1 MAHLRTYKIFPDDW
15 DKNWSTR
22 ELNNARLILKSYVT
36 NKETELGIRE
46 VSTFFTIRVVSFV
59 LANQDGWCHGPM
71 PRNFLAQEEQA
82 QEAPGKMEHVG
93 THVRTRS

>member
-71 PRNFLAQEEQA
+71 PKKFFGSRGAGA
-82 QEAPGKMEHVG
+82 GSAGKVEHVG